1 MKSLSLKSILPHLLV
16 HVLFLGVLIIFYAP
30 ITKGKKLSQNDVV
43 QSGGAL
49 QEAAEYTKKGTE
61 EILWSNSSF
70 SGMPVWRGYG
80 ANLISYVQKSVLAIL
95 PVPVYMSYLAFLGF
109 YILALT
115 LGANFLVALLV
126 SAAFSLTSFNIVS
139 IEAGHINKVLAM
151 ATMAPIMAGVILV
164 YDKKYWI
171 GSFVTA
177 LFLGLHIYHA
187 HYQISYYLL
196 ITLFFYTGYKI
207 YEAVRSKSYKSF
219 MIGSAVL
226 IGVAIVSILPNISSI
241 ITNYEYS
248 KSTTRGGSEL
258 SAAKKEG
265 GGLDK
270 EYAMS
275 WSNGITEIFTMY
287 IPYFNG
293 GASGEELDQSSAAYK
308 ALVANVDRTQA
319 KQFIKRIPLYWG
331 DQPFT
336 SGPVYFGAIVIF
348 LFTLGMFLIKDTS
361 KWIWLAIAVFS
372 FMMSWGKNIEWF
384 SDLLFYHFPLYNKFR
399 SVTMAVAIAQF
410 VFPLL
415 ACVALVKII
424 HPELERE
431 AAQKALVKAFAVC
444 GGFAV
449 LMLLTG
455 TMWFDFTSAN
465 DAGNQL
471 PEWLMEAIKEDR
483 ISKFRGD
490 AIRSLL
496 FVTAAAALIWAII
509 KQKIEIQ
516 YALIG
521 LTVLVIIDLFVV
533 DKRYLNEDDFVK
545 TKGSIVAKAIPK
557 TTQDEQILEDK
568 DYYRVLN
575 LTKSPFNDATTS
587 FYHKSIGGYSAIKL
601 SRYQDLIENQISK
614 NNIEVMNMLNT
625 RYIIASP
632 RQEGAEPIV
641 QRNPAAYGNAW
652 FVKQTKIV
660 KNADEE
666 MKALDSIAP
675 EKEAFIDIRFAG
687 VAKQYTID
695 SSSYIKLTEYHPNH
709 LKYES
714 NAASEQFAVFSEV
727 YYQPGWNAYV
737 DGKLTPH
744 VRVDYILRGME
755 LPAGKHEILFKFEPA
770 HYIQSE
776 KIAYTGSIL
785 WIALLLGS
793 LVMSVRKEKAD

>member
-16 HVLFLGVLIIFYAP
+16 HVLFIGVLIIFYAP
-30 ITKGKKLSQNDVV
+30 VTKGKKLSQNDVV
-43 QSGGAL
+43 QSGAAL
-49 QEAAEYTKKGTE
+49 QEATEYGKKGDE

-80 ANLISYVQKSVLAIL
+80 ANLISYVQKAALAVL

-109 YILALT
+109 YILAFT
-115 LGANFLVALLV
+115 LGANVIIAMLV

-139 IEAGHINKVLAM
+139 IEAGHVNKVLAM
-151 ATMAPIMAGVILV
+151 ATMAPIIAGIILV

-171 GSFVTA
+171 GAFVTA
-177 LFLGLHIYHA
+177 FFLGLHIYFA

-196 ITLFFYTGYKI
+196 ITLLFYVGYKI
-207 YEAVRSKSYKSF
+207 YQVIREKSYKDF
-219 MIGSAVL
+219 IIGSAIL
-226 IGVAIVSILPNISSI
+226 IGIAIVSILPNISSI

-258 SAAKKEG
+258 TASKKEG

-293 GASGEELDQSSAAYK
+293 GASGEELDQSSATYK
-308 ALVANVDRTQA
+308 ALVANVDRAQA

-331 DQPFT
+331 EQPFT

-361 KWIWLAIAVFS
+361 KWIWLAIAVFA

-410 VFPLL
+410 VFPLI
-415 ACVALVKII
+415 ACVALVKIVQ
-424 HPELERE
+424 PELERE
-431 AAQKALVKAFAVC
+431 DAQKALIKAFAVC
-444 GGFAV
+444 GGFAL
-449 LMLLTG
+449 LMLATG
-455 TMWFDFTSAN
+455 TMWFDFVSAEN
-465 DAGNQL
+465 DAKMQL

-483 ISKFRGD
+483 ISKFRSD
-490 AIRSLL
+490 AIRSLF
-496 FVTAAAALIWAII
+496 FVIAAAALVWAII
-509 KQKIEIQ
+509 KKKMEIR

-521 LTVLVIIDLFVV
+521 LTVLVILDLFVV
-533 DKRYLNEDDFVK
+533 DKRYLNEEDFVK
-545 TKGSIVAKAIPK
+545 TKGYIVEKAIPK
-557 TTQDEQILEDK
+557 TAQDEQILEDK

-632 RQEGAEPIV
+632 RQEGAEPMV
-641 QRNPAAYGNAW
+641 QRNPSAYGNAW
-652 FVKQTKIV
+652 FVKETKIV
-660 KNADEE
+660 QNADEE
-666 MKALDSIAP
+666 MKALDSISALT
-675 EKEAFIDIRFAG
+675 EAFIDIRFAKT
-687 VAKQYTID
+687 AKEYTLD

-714 NAASEQFAVFSEV
+714 NAATEQFAVFSEV

-755 LPAGKHEILFKFEPA
+755 LPAGKHEIVFKFEPE

-776 KIAYTGSIL
+776 KVAYAGSLL

-793 LVMSVRKEKAD
+793 LVMALRKAE

>member
-16 HVLFLGVLIIFYAP
+16 HVLFIGVLIIFYAP
-30 ITKGKKLSQNDVV
+30 VTKGKKLSQNDVV

-49 QEAAEYTKKGTE
+49 QEAAEYAKKGNE

-70 SGMPVWRGYG
+70 SGMPVWRGYS
-80 ANLISYVQKSVLAIL
+80 ANMISYVQKSALAVL

-109 YILALT
+109 YILALA
-115 LGANFLVALLV
+115 LGANVIIAMLV

-151 ATMAPIMAGVILV
+151 ATMAPIIAGVILV

-171 GSFVTA
+171 GAFVTTF
-177 LFLGLHIYHA
+177 FLGLHIYFA

-196 ITLFFYTGYKI
+196 IALLFYVGYKI
-207 YEAVRSKSYKSF
+207 YQVIREKSYKDF
-219 MIGSAVL
+219 IVGSAILV
-226 IGVAIVSILPNISSI
+226 GVAIVSILPNISSI

-258 SAAKKEG
+258 TAAKKEG

-293 GASGEELDQSSAAYK
+293 GASGEELDQSSATYK
-308 ALVANVDRTQA
+308 ALVANVDRAQA

-336 SGPVYFGAIVIF
+336 SGPVYFGAIIIF
-348 LFTLGMFLIKDTS
+348 LFTFGMFLIKDAS
-361 KWIWLAIAVFS
+361 KWIWLAIAVFA

-415 ACVALVKII
+415 ACVALVKVVQ
-424 HPELERE
+424 PELERE
-431 AAQKALVKAFAVC
+431 DAQKALVKAFAVC
-444 GGFAV
+444 GGFAL
-449 LMLLTG
+449 LMLATG
-455 TMWFDFTSAN
+455 TMWFDFSSEN
-465 DAGNQL
+465 DGQTQF
-471 PEWLMEAIKEDR
+471 PEWLLEAIKEDR
-483 ISKFRGD
+483 ISKFRSD
-490 AIRSLL
+490 AIRSLF
-496 FVTAAAALIWAII
+496 FVTAAAALVWAII
-509 KQKIEIQ
+509 KQKLEIR

-533 DKRYLNEDDFVK
+533 DKRYLNDDDFVK
-545 TKGSIVAKAIPK
+545 TKGYIVERAIPK
-557 TTQDEQILEDK
+557 TEQDEQILADNG
-568 DYYRVLN
+568 YYRVLN

-625 RYIIASP
+625 RYIIVSP
-632 RQEGAEPIV
+632 RQEGAEPMV
-641 QRNPAAYGNAW
+641 QRNPSAYGNAW

-660 KNADEE
+660 QNADEE
-666 MKALDSIAP
+666 MKALDSIVP
-675 EKEAFIDIRFAG
+675 LTEAFVDIRFAKAG
-687 VAKQYTID
+687 KEYTVD

-709 LKYES
+709 LRYES
-714 NAASEQFAVFSEV
+714 NAATEQFAVFSEI

-755 LPAGKHEILFKFEPA
+755 LPAGKHEILFKFEPE
-770 HYIQSE
+770 HYIRSE
-776 KIAYTGSIL
+776 KISYVGSLL

-793 LVMSVRKEKAD
+793 LGMALKKEIKS

>member
-1 MKSLSLKSILPHLLV
+1 MKSLSFKSILPHLLV
-16 HVLFLGVLIIFYAP
+16 HVLFIGVLVIFYAP

-49 QEAAEYTKKGTE
+49 QEAAEYTKKGGE

-70 SGMPVWRGYG
+70 SGMPVWRGYS
-80 ANLISYVQKSVLAIL
+80 ANLISYVQTSVLAVM
-95 PVPVYMSYLAFLGF
+95 PVLVYMSYLAFLGF
-109 YILALT
+109 YVLALT
-115 LGANFLVALLV
+115 LGANALIALLV
-126 SAAFSLTSFNIVS
+126 SAAFALTSFNIVS

-151 ATMAPIMAGVILV
+151 ATMAPIVAGVILI

-196 ITLFFYTGYKI
+196 ITLLFYVGYKI
-207 YEAVRSKSYKSF
+207 YQVIREKSYKDF
-219 MIGSAVL
+219 IIGSAILV
-226 IGVAIVSILPNISSI
+226 GVAIISILPNISSL

-258 SAAKKEG
+258 TTAKKEG

-293 GASGEELDQSSAAYK
+293 GASGEELDQNSASYK
-308 ALVANVDRTQA
+308 ALVANVDRAQA
-319 KQFIKRIPLYWG
+319 KQFIKRMPLYWG

-348 LFTLGMFLIKDTS
+348 LFTLAMFLVKDTS
-361 KWIWLAIAVFS
+361 KWIWLAIAVFA

-399 SVTMAVAIAQF
+399 SVTMAVSIAQF

-415 ACVALVKII
+415 ACVALVKVVQ
-424 HPELERE
+424 PDLERE
-431 AAQKALVKAFAVC
+431 DAQKALVKAFAVC
-444 GGFAV
+444 GGFAL
-449 LMLLTG
+449 LMIATG
-455 TMWFDFTSAN
+455 TMWFDFTSEN
-465 DAGNQL
+465 DGQSQF
-471 PEWLMEAIKEDR
+471 PEWLLEAIKEDR
-483 ISKFRGD
+483 ISKFRSD
-490 AIRSLL
+490 AIRSLF
-496 FVTAAAALIWAII
+496 FVTAAAALVWAII
-509 KQKIEIQ
+509 KQKIEIK

-545 TKGSIVAKAIPK
+545 AKGNVIAKAIPK
-557 TTQDEQILEDK
+557 TSQDEQILEDK

-625 RYIIASP
+625 RYIIAAP
-632 RQEGAEPIV
+632 RQEGGEPVV
-641 QRNPAAYGNAW
+641 QRNPSAYGNAW
-652 FVKQTKIV
+652 FVQETKIV
-660 KNADEE
+660 KNADED

-675 EKEAFIDIRFAG
+675 ASEAFIDVRFAP
-687 VAKQYTID
+687 VAKHYTVD

-714 NAASEQFAVFSEV
+714 NAATEQFAVFSEV

-776 KIAYTGSIL
+776 KIAYVGSLL

-793 LVMSVRKEKAD
+793 LGMSIKKEMK

>member
-16 HVLFLGVLIIFYAP
+16 HVLFVGVLIIFYAP
-30 ITKGKKLSQNDVV
+30 VTKGKKLSQNDVV
-43 QSGGAL
+43 QSGAAL
-49 QEAAEYTKKGTE
+49 QEATEYGKKGDE

-80 ANLISYVQKSVLAIL
+80 ANLISYVQKSALAVL
-95 PVPVYMSYLAFLGF
+95 PTPVYMSYLAFLGF
-109 YILALT
+109 YVLALT
-115 LGANFLVALLV
+115 LGANVIIAMLV

-139 IEAGHINKVLAM
+139 IEAGHVNKVLAM
-151 ATMAPIMAGVILV
+151 ATMAPIIAGIILV

-171 GSFVTA
+171 GAFITA
-177 LFLGLHIYHA
+177 FFLGLHIYFA

-196 ITLFFYTGYKI
+196 ITLLFYVGYKI
-207 YEAVRSKSYKSF
+207 YQVIREKSYKDF
-219 MIGSAVL
+219 IIGSAIL
-226 IGVAIVSILPNISSI
+226 IGVAIISILPNISSI

-293 GASGEELDQSSAAYK
+293 GASGEELDQSSATYK
-308 ALVANVDRTQA
+308 ALVTNVDRAQA

-331 DQPFT
+331 EQPFT
-336 SGPVYFGAIVIF
+336 SGPVYFGAIIIF

-361 KWIWLAIAVFS
+361 KWIWLAIAVFA

-415 ACVALVKII
+415 ACVALVKIVQ
-424 HPELERE
+424 PQLERE
-431 AAQKALVKAFAVC
+431 DAQKALVKAFAVC
-444 GGFAV
+444 GGFA
-449 LMLLTG
+449 LFMLATG
-455 TMWFDFTSAN
+455 TMWFDFTSAEN
-465 DAGNQL
+465 DSKMQL
-471 PEWLMEAIKEDR
+471 PEWLIEAIKEDR
-483 ISKFRGD
+483 ISKFRSD
-490 AIRSLL
+490 AIRSLF
-496 FVTAAAALIWAII
+496 FVTAAAALIWVII
-509 KQKIEIQ
+509 KQKIEIK
-516 YALIG
+516 YALIA

-533 DKRYLNEDDFVK
+533 DKRYLDETDFVK
-545 TKGSIVAKAIPK
+545 TKGNIVEKAIPK
-557 TTQDEQILEDK
+557 TEQDEQILQDK

-614 NNIEVMNMLNT
+614 NNIGVMNMLNT
-625 RYIIASP
+625 RYVITSS
-632 RQEGAEPIV
+632 RQDGAEPMV
-641 QRNPAAYGNAW
+641 QRNPGACGNAW

-660 KNADEE
+660 QNADEE
-666 MKALDSIAP
+666 MKALDSISP
-675 EKEAFIDIRFAG
+675 LTEAFVDVRFATS
-687 VAKQYTID
+687 AKEYTED
-695 SSSYIKLTEYHPNH
+695 SISYIKLTEYHPNH

-714 NAASEQFAVFSEV
+714 SAATEQFAVFSEV

-744 VRVDYILRGME
+744 IRVDYILRGME
-755 LPAGKHEILFKFEPA
+755 VPAGKHEIVFKFEPE

-776 KIAYTGSIL
+776 KVAYAGSLL

-793 LVMSVRKEKAD
+793 LVMSVRKAD